1 MFKFIY
7 ILFEKKLEVLREYL
21 AENEKKEFIRK
32 FQLQT
37 EYPILFVSKK
47 NRIFRLYVDYR
58 KLNNITIKN
67 RYLLFNI
74 SELQN
79 RLSGAKYFIKLDLQ
93 EAYNQIRIKT
103 EKE

>member
-1 MFKFIY
+1 M
-7 ILFEKKLEVLREYL
+7 LREYL
-21 AENEKKEFIRK
+21 AENKKKIIRK

-37 EYPILFVSKK
+37 EYLILFVSKK
-47 NRIFRLYVDYR
+47 NRILYLYIDYR

-79 RLSGAKYFIKLDLQ
+79 RLFEVKYFIKLNLQ
-93 EAYNQIRIKT
+93 KTYNQIRIKA